1 MEFTIPQFIEQ
12 EAKIVGPLTFKQFIF
27 IGIGGGFAVF
37 LYFILPFFF
46 FIIGTIIIVIAAF
59 GLAFIKIEKTSLPA
73 YLVNLFSFFFKPK
86 VYLWD
91 KKTGSPKYLK
101 SEKKVVK
108 ELIEKKDDKQPV
120 LKASRG
126 SRLDELFTKLETK

>member
-12 EAKIVGPLTFKQFIF
+12 EAKIVGPFTFKQFIF
-27 IGIGGGFAVF
+27 IGIGGGVVIF

-46 FIIGTIIIVIAAF
+46 FIIGAIIIAITAF
-59 GLAFIKIEKTSLPA
+59 ALAFIKIEKISLPSYIA
-73 YLVNLFSFFFKPK
+73 NLFAFFFKPK
-86 VYLWD
+86 IYLWD

-101 SEKKVVK
+101 SEKKVIK
-108 ELIEKKDDKQPV
+108 DLIEKKDDRQPI
-120 LKASRG
+120 LRASRG